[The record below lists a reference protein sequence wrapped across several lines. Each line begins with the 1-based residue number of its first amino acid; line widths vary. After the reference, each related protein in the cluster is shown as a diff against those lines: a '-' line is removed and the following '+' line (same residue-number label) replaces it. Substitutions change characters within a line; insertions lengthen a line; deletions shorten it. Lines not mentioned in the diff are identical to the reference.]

1 MFTNIPFKE
10 YNNEEIHVIWD
21 KRKCIHAENCVRSM
35 SGVFQDDEIDKVK
48 LSGGNTTEIMKTID
62 ACPSGA
68 LRYKKLASLVLILAE
83 EDFSEAVVETKG

>member
-1 MFTNIPFKE
+1 MLTTIPFKE

-21 KRKCIHAENCVRSM
+21 KRKCIHAENCVRSL

-48 LSGGNTTEIMKTID
+48 LSGGNTSEIAKTID

-68 LRYKKLASLVLILAE
+68 LRYIKLASMELVEAE
-83 EDFSEAVVETKG
+83 K